1 MRVVYIGKGVSLQ
14 DQDVIYCAPLSVNHP
29 IFFMNKSLLTNII
42 ALALL
47 AGGHQTGNQIAF
59 YAGLFAFSG
68 AITNW
73 LAIHMLF
80 EKVPGLYGSG
90 VIPARFEEFKAAIK
104 NLMMEQFFTQE
115 NIDKFLSK
123 EIAGG
128 KSLNLEPV
136 IEKID
141 FNPTFDSLV
150 DVIANSQF
158 GGMLAM
164 FGGTEALQPMKQP
177 FVDKMKEAI
186 VDMSQSDTIKE
197 ALKEQFEAPAMMDE
211 IRTNVENIID
221 QRLSELTPKLVK
233 EMVQKMIKQHLGWL
247 VVWGGVF
254 GGLIGVASSFV
265 A

>member
-1 MRVVYIGKGVSLQ
+1 
-14 DQDVIYCAPLSVNHP
+14 
-29 IFFMNKSLLTNII
+29 MNKSLLTNIL

-47 AGGHQTGNQIAF
+47 AGGYQTDNTIAY

-104 NLMMEQFFTQE
+104 SLMMEQFFTEE
-115 NIDKFLSK
+115 NIDRFLNK
-123 EIAGG
+123 EMSGG
-128 KSLNLEPV
+128 KSLKLEP
-136 IEKID
+136 ILEKVD

-150 DVIANSQF
+150 NVIADSSF
-158 GGMLAM
+158 GSMLAM
-164 FGGTEALQPMKQP
+164 FGGTEALQPLKEP
-177 FVDKMKEAI
+177 FVEKMQQAVVEI
-186 VDMSQSDTIKE
+186 SQSDSVKE
-197 ALKEQFEAPAMMDE
+197 ALKSQLESPAMMEE
-211 IRTNVENIID
+211 IQANIENIID
-221 QRLSELTPKLVK
+221 QRLNELTPKLVK
-233 EMVQKMIKQHLGWL
+233 EIVQKMIKQHLGWL

-254 GGLIGVASSFV
+254 GGLIGIASAFV